1 MRRDRGNK
9 PGGGILI
16 YTSNQ
21 IKTIRREDLEYP
33 SIESV
38 WFEVIYKFQKPV
50 VFGYVYRP
58 PNSSIEWLSALES
71 MIVKTEMEDKELVL
85 LGDFNVDL
93 FSKRIPSNW
102 LHRQN
107 IFNLSQLVKHPT
119 RVTKSSATLIDH
131 VYTNQPNHVK
141 SVAVRNCSISDHYP
155 VCISYHRKF
164 GKTKKQHHEYITYR
178 SMKNFDENLF
188 LEDLEKSPFDNIHAF
203 DDPDESLLFF
213 MNTFSDVLNKH
224 APIRIKQV
232 ELSERNNLSG

>member
-1 MRRDRGNK
+1 MS
-9 PGGGILI
+9 
-16 YTSNQ
+16 T
-21 IKTIRREDLEYP
+21 
-33 SIESV
+33 
-38 WFEVIYKFQKPV
+38 
-50 VFGYVYRP
+50 
-58 PNSSIEWLSALES
+58 
-71 MIVKTEMEDKELVL
+71 
-85 LGDFNVDL
+85 
-93 FSKRIPSNW
+93 RIPSNW
-102 LHRQN
+102 LHLQN

-178 SMKNFDENLF
+178 AMKNFDENLF

-224 APIRIKQV
+224 APLRIKRVKRAKQ
-232 ELSERNNLSG
+232 SEWMNDDIKTAMRNRDFYHRIKDDTNYKYWRNKTKYLIENAKYSYYKDFIEKQTGNAECSRKL